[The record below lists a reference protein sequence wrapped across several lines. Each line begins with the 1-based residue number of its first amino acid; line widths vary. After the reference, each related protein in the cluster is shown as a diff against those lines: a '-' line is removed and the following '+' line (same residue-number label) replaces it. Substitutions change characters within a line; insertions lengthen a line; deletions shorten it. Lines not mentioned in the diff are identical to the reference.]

1 MTQQELARLAGISRS
16 TVLHILRGG
25 HCSTETLARVAAAL
39 DVDIAELFT
48 APLDLGVRRDRMI
61 AAVLRELSDS
71 VSAAVM
77 ADLQTRRKR
86 QLGTPRKGVRRLPFA
101 E

>member
-1 MTQQELARLAGISRS
+1 
-16 TVLHILRGG
+16 
-25 HCSTETLARVAAAL
+25 
-39 DVDIAELFT
+39 
-48 APLDLGVRRDRMI
+48 MI

-77 ADLQTRRKR
+77 ADLKHRRKR
-86 QLGTPRKGVRRLPFA
+86 QIGSPRKGDRRLPFA